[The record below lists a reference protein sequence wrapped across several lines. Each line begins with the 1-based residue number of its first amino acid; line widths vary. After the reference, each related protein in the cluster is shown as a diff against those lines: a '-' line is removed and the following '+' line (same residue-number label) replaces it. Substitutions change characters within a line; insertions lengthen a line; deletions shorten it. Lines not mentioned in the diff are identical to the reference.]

1 VVGRGLATRRRTA
14 SCPTRLKLDVF
25 RDVFRID
32 ERGVYRAQ
40 ALEELPW
47 LTHGFGTR
55 ISRDWPPAVTDVATL
70 RQIHSDKVLLAEH
83 SGCIGEGD
91 ALITNRPG
99 IALSI
104 RTADCLPILI
114 ADPAKRAIAAIHAG
128 WRGTVQGIAPK
139 TVLAMQEQFGSRLE
153 DLVVVVG
160 PGIGGC
166 CFEVGPEVAAQ
177 FSLSGRPKIDLVET
191 IRRQLGRN
199 DGATWQFA
207 ASGLCTVC
215 RADLFHSYR
224 RDREAAGRM
233 ISIIGIKNEQAGD

>member
-1 VVGRGLATRRRTA
+1 MALGWNPAPHT
-14 SCPTRLKLDVF
+14 LKLDVF
-25 RDVFRID
+25 RID
-32 ERGVYRAQ
+32 SHGVYRAQ

-55 ISRDWPPAVTDVATL
+55 SSRDWPPGVAEVATL

-83 SGCIGEGD
+83 SGCHGEGD

-139 TVLAMQEQFGSRLE
+139 TVRAMEEQFGSRPE

-160 PGIGGC
+160 PGIGSC
-166 CFEVGPEVAAQ
+166 CFEAGPEVAAQ
-177 FSLSGRPKIDLVET
+177 FSGFFPERDDLTGRAKIDLVET
-191 IRRQLGRN
+191 THRQLGRN
-199 DGATWQFA
+199 DGAARHFA
-207 ASGLCTVC
+207 ASSLCTVC
-215 RADLFHSYR
+215 HGDLFHSYR
-224 RDREAAGRM
+224 RDRDAAGRM
-233 ISIIGIKNEQAGD
+233 VTVIGIKNQ

>member
-1 VVGRGLATRRRTA
+1 MA
-14 SCPTRLKLDVF
+14 SCPTAKLPGKLKLDVF
-25 RDVFRID
+25 RID
-32 ERGVYRAQ
+32 SDGVYRAQ

-55 ISRDWPPAVTDVATL
+55 LSRDWPPDVAEVATL
-70 RQIHSDKVLLAEH
+70 RQIHSDKVLAVEH
-83 SGCIGEGD
+83 SGCLGEGD

-128 WRGTVQGIAPK
+128 WRGTVQEIVPK
-139 TVLAMQEQFGSRLE
+139 TVLAMRQQFGSRPE

-160 PGIGGC
+160 PGIGSC

-177 FSLSGRPKIDLVET
+177 FDLSGRVKIDLVET

-199 DGATWQFA
+199 DGALRQFA
-207 ASGLCTVC
+207 ATGLCTAC
-215 RADLFHSYR
+215 LADWFHSYR

-233 ISIIGIKNEQAGD
+233 VTVIGIKNQQAGG

>member
-1 VVGRGLATRRRTA
+1 
-14 SCPTRLKLDVF
+14 LDVF
-25 RDVFRID
+25 HLDNRS
-32 ERGVYRAQ
+32 VYLAQ

-55 ISRDWPPAVTDVATL
+55 LSRDWPPDVADVATL

-83 SGCIGEGD
+83 SGCLGEGD

-114 ADPAKRAIAAIHAG
+114 ADPVQRAIAAIHAG

-139 TVLAMQEQFGSRLE
+139 TVQAMQEQFGSRPE

-160 PGIGGC
+160 PGIGKC
-166 CFEVGPEVAAQ
+166 CFEVGPVVAAQ
-177 FSLSGRPKIDLVET
+177 FNLSGRAKIDLVET
-191 IRRQLGRN
+191 VRRQLGRN
-199 DGATWQFA
+199 DGAARQFDS
-207 ASGLCTVC
+207 SGLCTVC
-215 RADLFHSYR
+215 HAGLFHSYR

-233 ISIIGIKNEQAGD
+233 VTFIGIKE

>member
-1 VVGRGLATRRRTA
+1 
-14 SCPTRLKLDVF
+14 LDVF
-25 RDVFRID
+25 RDVFRMD
-32 ERGVYRAQ
+32 GRGVYRAQ

-47 LTHGFGTR
+47 VTHGFGTR
-55 ISRDWPPAVTDVATL
+55 ASRDWPPAVAEVATL
-70 RQIHSDKVLLAEH
+70 RQIHSDKVLLADR
-83 SGCIGEGD
+83 SGCLGEGD

-99 IALSI
+99 IVLSI

-128 WRGTVQGIAPK
+128 WRGTVQEIVPK
-139 TVLAMQEQFGSRLE
+139 TVRAMQDQFDSQPE
-153 DLVVVVG
+153 DLVVAVG
-160 PGIGGC
+160 PGIGSC

-177 FSLSGRPKIDLVET
+177 FGLSGRAKIDLVET

-199 DGATWQFA
+199 DGATSQFA
-207 ASGLCTVC
+207 ATGLCTVC

-233 ISIIGIKNEQAGD
+233 VTVIGIKNRQAGD

>member
-1 VVGRGLATRRRTA
+1 M
-14 SCPTRLKLDVF
+14 
-25 RDVFRID
+25 
-32 ERGVYRAQ
+32 
-40 ALEELPW
+40 
-47 LTHGFGTR
+47 THGFGTR
-55 ISRDWPPAVTDVATL
+55 ISRDWPPGDAKVANL
-70 RQIHSDKVLLAEH
+70 RQIHSDKVLFAEH

-128 WRGTVQGIAPK
+128 WRGTVQWIVPK
-139 TVLAMQEQFGSRLE
+139 TVQAMGQQFGSRPE

-160 PGIGGC
+160 PSIAGC

-177 FSLSGRPKIDLVET
+177 FSLFGRAKIDLVET
-191 IRRQLGRN
+191 TRRQLGRN

-207 ASGLCTVC
+207 SSGLCTVC

-233 ISIIGIKNEQAGD
+233 ASVIGIKE